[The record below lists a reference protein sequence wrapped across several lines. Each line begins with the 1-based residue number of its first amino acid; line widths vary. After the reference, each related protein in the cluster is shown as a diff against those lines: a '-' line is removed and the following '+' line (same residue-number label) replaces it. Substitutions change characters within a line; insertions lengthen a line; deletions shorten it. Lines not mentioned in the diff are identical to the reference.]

1 MQSISLTLPGVCYKH
16 RVSCTAHLLD
26 TCSVYHFSFSI
37 CYCSASLDK
46 KDNDDDDSND
56 DDEDDM
62 LEPLTARERLIKSRS
77 EMNAKKKAAVS
88 SSSPME
94 RAKHAVESY
103 MNMKFDAG
111 EELKDQLK
119 RMGKDHKSIDWERVK
134 KNDTLY
140 ISSHFDSRE
149 WWVKVGRKVHPLVF
163 LVVPAII
170 ALPAS
175 NGFQERTFS
184 TCTFFDDPLRQSL
197 KDARFEMAVLLAVN
211 EELLSGEVPSE
222 DEAKKIVEKVVAK
235 FADDADLLDSCS
247 DLFKD

>member
-1 MQSISLTLPGVCYKH
+1 MPGD
-16 RVSCTAHLLD
+16 LLD

-37 CYCSASLDK
+37 CYCSSSLDK

-103 MNMKFDAG
+103 MNMKFDAE

-119 RMGKDHKSIDWERVK
+119 RMGKDHKSI
-134 KNDTLY
+134 
-140 ISSHFDSRE
+140 SSHFDSRE
-149 WWVKVGRKVHPLVF
+149 WWVKVGRKAYPLVF
-163 LVVPAII
+163 LVARTY
-170 ALPAS
+170 
-175 NGFQERTFS
+175 FQYVH
-184 TCTFFDDPLRQSL
+184 
-197 KDARFEMAVLLAVN
+197 VL
-211 EELLSGEVPSE
+211 
-222 DEAKKIVEKVVAK
+222 
-235 FADDADLLDSCS
+235 
-247 DLFKD
+247 

>member
-1 MQSISLTLPGVCYKH
+1 
-16 RVSCTAHLLD
+16 
-26 TCSVYHFSFSI
+26 
-37 CYCSASLDK
+37 
-46 KDNDDDDSND
+46 
-56 DDEDDM
+56 
-62 LEPLTARERLIKSRS
+62 
-77 EMNAKKKAAVS
+77 
-88 SSSPME
+88 
-94 RAKHAVESY
+94 
-103 MNMKFDAG
+103 MKFDAE